1 MARFGPTRPEQLS
14 WSGSRSGRRAPR
26 LSDTRTGWGEWVFA
40 GTRLPIADLF
50 YNLNE
55 GVPLDEFL
63 DWYEVE
69 RSAVEAVIDRQME
82 LLRVVRQG

>member
-1 MARFGPTRPEQLS
+1 M
-14 WSGSRSGRRAPR
+14 
-26 LSDTRTGWGEWVFA
+26 FA

-55 GVPLDEFL
+55 GVLLDVFL

-69 RSAVEAVIDRQME
+69 RSVVEAVIDRQME